1 MVGTTQAANL
11 LGISPRRLRHLLQ
24 EGRVHGAFKVGRTW
38 VIPLVN
44 GLPVITTKKKGP
56 QSTWRQTKHPTLNY
70 VHVNSKLFGKKDVEG
85 NYVPAITVK
94 SGSENTYCH
103 RVVIP
108 GSCTVVYA
116 FENALS
122 AGAKSWIET
131 YSTPIFVGETYTY
144 GKIQAS
150 LAKAA

>member
-1 MVGTTQAANL
+1 MVGTAQAANL
-11 LGISPRRLRHLLQ
+11 LGISPRRLRYLL
-24 EGRVHGAFKVGRTW
+24 EAGRVHGAFKAGRAW

-44 GLPVITTKKKGP
+44 GLPVIATKKKGP
-56 QSTWRQTKHPTLNY
+56 ESTWKKTKHSTLNY
-70 VHVNSKLFGKKDVEG
+70 VHVNTKLFGKKDVEG

-94 SGSENTYCH
+94 AGSKNTYCR

-108 GSCTVVYA
+108 GACIVVYE
-116 FENALS
+116 FENGLS

-131 YSTPIFVGETYTY
+131 YETPIFVGETSTY
-144 GKIQAS
+144 GEIEAS

>member
-1 MVGTTQAANL
+1 MVGTAQAANL
-11 LGISPRRLRHLLQ
+11 LGISPRRLRYLL
-24 EGRVHGAFKVGRTW
+24 EAGRVHGAFKAGRAW

-44 GLPVITTKKKGP
+44 GLPVIATKKKG
-56 QSTWRQTKHPTLNY
+56 KHSTLNY
-70 VHVNSKLFGKKDVEG
+70 VHVNTKLFGKKDVEG

-94 SGSENTYCH
+94 AGSKNTYCR

-108 GSCTVVYA
+108 GACIVVYE
-116 FENALS
+116 FENGLS

-131 YSTPIFVGETYTY
+131 YETPIFMGETSTY
-144 GKIQAS
+144 IEIEAS